1 MIERTPKVS
10 LILGIE
16 FKSVGKKMMTRRENL
31 GHAIRIRKEKKK
43 EKKEEMGL
51 SESLNLDTVM
61 VMIAVGS
68 MWAKLGRPCS
78 AVEEPIFLFNL
89 VEGFWYG
96 RDNFQGR

>member
-1 MIERTPKVS
+1 
-10 LILGIE
+10 
-16 FKSVGKKMMTRRENL
+16 MMSRRENL
-31 GHAIRIRKEKKK
+31 GHAIRIRKKGKKK
-43 EKKEEMGL
+43 KEMGL

-68 MWAKLGRPCS
+68 MWAKFGGPCS
-78 AVEEPIFLFNL
+78 AVKEPIFLFNL